1 MQCQNNLKQMSLAVH
16 NFHDSN
22 GRFPASAFDPIAVG
36 KNVSSCGV
44 IPLLLPFIEQEPL
57 YSGLMIPYTAGASGD
72 VGQQNLRCRTI
83 GHNVRIN
90 TFICPSDGNSNI
102 KVKTPT
108 DFEDCDTVTS
118 YRGSRADL
126 AGSDATNYD
135 MSAVNPTTQYP
146 MQRSW
151 LRAGRFVG
159 GFELVTDGTSNSV
172 MFSEGI
178 IHDGKGGMPGVNF
191 KANCATGVSAY
202 YNCVPQ
208 NCLNLKGAGNRFA
221 NPTQPTL
228 MNAAGHNLG
237 RRAWYTYSHNVHFHT
252 LLPPNS
258 PSCHSGW
265 IYVWVSA
272 SSNHSGGVNVSM
284 LDASVKFVTDTIHTA
299 NLSRKV
305 TSQSPEAHVTPA
317 YPYDD
322 AGTFSYGLWSELGS
336 INGGEAATL
345 P

>member
-36 KNVSSCGV
+36 KNVRSCGV

-57 YSGLMIPYTAGASGD
+57 YSGLMVPYTAGAPGD
-72 VGQQNLRCRTI
+72 AGKQPLQDRTI

-102 KVKTPT
+102 KVSSSFPT
-108 DFEDCDTVTS
+108 NNTVIS

-126 AGSDATNYD
+126 AGSDTTESGYNN
-135 MSAVNPTTQYP
+135 VNPTTQYP
-146 MQRSW
+146 MRRSW
-151 LRAGRFVG
+151 LRAGQFVG

-178 IHDGKGGMPGVNF
+178 IHDGKGGTPGGNF
-191 KANCATGVSAY
+191 KANCATGVAAH
-202 YNCVPQ
+202 YNQTPQ

-221 NPTQPTL
+221 NPTQPIL
-228 MNAAGHNLG
+228 NDVGHNLG
-237 RRAWYTYSHNVHFHT
+237 RRIWYTYVHNVYFYT

-284 LDASVKFVTDTIHTA
+284 LDGSVRFVTDTIHAA

-305 TSQSPEAHVTPA
+305 TGQSPDIPPA
-317 YPYDD
+317 YPYDGT
-322 AGTFSYGLWSELGS
+322 GTFSYGLWSELGS
-336 INGGEAATL
+336 INGGESAT
-345 P
+345 PP